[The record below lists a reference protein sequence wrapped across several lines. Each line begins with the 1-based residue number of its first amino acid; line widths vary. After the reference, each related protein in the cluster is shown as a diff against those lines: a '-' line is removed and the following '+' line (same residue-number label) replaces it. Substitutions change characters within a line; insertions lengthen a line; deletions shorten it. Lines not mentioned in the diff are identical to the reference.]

1 MNDDMTVEDAHRL
14 VAEVKRGMIDQWTY
28 QFAMAE
34 RMRRDEAIKQAQA
47 TPGNLNKTWAE
58 LGKDL
63 DDWIL
68 AQGYGTY
75 TECLIAK
82 RVEPILAE
90 FEAQPLAGYPIRY
103 SVVLPTCGR
112 APAMVD

>member
-1 MNDDMTVEDAHRL
+1 MNDAW
-14 VAEVKRGMIDQWTY
+14 AF

-34 RMRRDEAIKQAQA
+34 AERRKQAVDAAQLELA
-47 TPGNLNKTWAE
+47 NLGRTRQE
-58 LGKDL
+58 LAQDL
-63 DDWIL
+63 DRWIL

-90 FEAQPLAGYPIRY
+90 FEAEPLAGYPIRY
-103 SVVLPTCGR
+103 SVVLRTCGR